1 MSWDR
6 TCCMSTASSSAD
18 SGSSSTFSPSSL
30 TRDYDA
36 PPPPPSSAS
45 SSTSSSS
52 FFFFSSSDYIDDQS
66 AREREESN
74 ALLPPPPPPLPLQ
87 HYHPHSYPHV
97 YSPLYATRATVS
109 ETCLCNSTNNS
120 SSSSSSTQV
129 PPFDVVAPCQS
140 PFFYEQY
147 LTSFKSEQSEHLPYL
162 FDNIIY
168 PQPCSPPSPTTDS
181 TTYYQLDQAN
191 TATIINKFPTR
202 SQLAALQPITYQQL
216 SLVEPPSS
224 NIQQKLPIVK
234 RFYYD
239 SNMSNTTTTTLLT
252 TTPVVAHTN
261 GNEQPTLPYARLDS
275 SAFGTYDICQEK
287 TLIGR
292 KNNRRDVD
300 VNMGTATCFPS
311 LSSPLFFSRYD
322 HRRLSHSLRNRPAQR
337 QRIPIEMPE

>member
-1 MSWDR
+1 MTHHHHHRPQRRRRHRRRPFSFSLPLITLTINPHENEKR
-6 TCCMSTASSSAD
+6 VTRCCRRHRRHYH
-18 SGSSSTFSPSSL
+18 SSTTILIHTL
-30 TRDYDA
+30 T
-36 PPPPPSSAS
+36 
-45 SSTSSSS
+45 STRLSTP
-52 FFFFSSSDYIDDQS
+52 
-66 AREREESN
+66 RV
-74 ALLPPPPPPLPLQ
+74 PLCQ
-87 HYHPHSYPHV
+87 RHV
-97 YSPLYATRATVS
+97 
-109 ETCLCNSTNNS
+109 LCNSTNNY
-120 SSSSSSTQV
+120 SSSSSTQV
-129 PPFDVVAPCQS
+129 PPFDIVAPCQS

-300 VNMGTATCFPS
+300 VNMGTATCSPPS
-311 LSSPLFFSRYD
+311 LIAFVFLQVPPPSSLAFTSK
-322 HRRLSHSLRNRPAQR
+322 SSCSTAANSN
-337 QRIPIEMPE
+337 

>member
-6 TCCMSTASSSAD
+6 TCCMSTTSSSGD

-36 PPPPPSSAS
+36 PPPPTSSSSS
-45 SSTSSSS
+45 SSTSSSSSS

-74 ALLPPPPPPLPLQ
+74 ALLQPPPPPPPLPPLQ

-97 YSPLYATRATVS
+97 YSPLYAARATVS
-109 ETCLCNSTNNS
+109 ETCLCNSTSNYS
-120 SSSSSSTQV
+120 SSQA
-129 PPFDVVAPCQS
+129 PPFEVAASCQS

-202 SQLAALQPITYQQL
+202 SQLGALQPITYQQL

-261 GNEQPTLPYARLDS
+261 GIDQPTLPYARLDS

-300 VNMGTATCFPS
+300 VNMGMTIRFSS
-311 LSSPLFFSRYD
+311 LSHLFMAFDFLQVPPLS
-322 HRRLSHSLRNRPAQR
+322 SLAFTSKSS
-337 QRIPIEMPE
+337 